1 MADLLGVMEGPD
13 FPTGGVICG
22 RRGIHEAYSKGRG
35 LLTLR
40 ARTHFEDVTKQKE
53 AIVITEIPYQVSKS
67 KLATD
72 IAGLVKDGR
81 VTGIS
86 DIRDESDRKG
96 IRLVVELKKDENA
109 QVILNQ
115 LFKHTQLQTTFGVQ
129 QIALINGKPRTLTL
143 MELLNAYCD
152 HRREV
157 IRRRSRHL
165 LAKAE
170 RKAHILEGLITATDN
185 IDQVIKL
192 IRAAK
197 DDDAA
202 RTALMEEFS
211 LTRIQSDAILRMQ
224 LRRLT
229 GLERE
234 KLQDDLGETREE
246 IEYHRTVLTDDNV
259 VKEII
264 REDIHELMEKFKDER
279 RTSIEEAAEE
289 INYADL
295 IAEEDVVVTLTHQGY
310 VKRTPL
316 TNYRSQGRGG
326 TGVSGGSVREDDF
339 VKSLFVAGTHDTLL
353 LFSDRGKVY
362 WLKVYELPDLTRI
375 SKGKP
380 VNHLVQLDK
389 EEKILNMIRIAEF
402 DDRNLVFASRLGK
415 IKKTPLEA
423 YSRPMKTGIKAIKIN
438 EGDQLIGVNIT
449 SGENEIILSTAS
461 GMAIRFNESDVRS
474 MGRGAAGV
482 NGIGLGEDDH
492 VVSMTIVVPDGSL
505 LTVCENGYGKITEF
519 GSYRTQKRGGKGLI
533 DIRTTERNGSVV
545 SARTLSGDRD
555 AMMMTSNGML
565 VRISLKDVRPIGR
578 NTQGVRLIRVK
589 DGDKVIGLEL
599 VDATDGQ
606 EEVNPPSE

>member
-1 MADLLGVMEGPD
+1 
-13 FPTGGVICG
+13 
-22 RRGIHEAYSKGRG
+22 
-35 LLTLR
+35 
-40 ARTHFEDVTKQKE
+40 
-53 AIVITEIPYQVSKS
+53 
-67 KLATD
+67 
-72 IAGLVKDGR
+72 
-81 VTGIS
+81 
-86 DIRDESDRKG
+86 
-96 IRLVVELKKDENA
+96 
-109 QVILNQ
+109 
-115 LFKHTQLQTTFGVQ
+115 
-129 QIALINGKPRTLTL
+129 
-143 MELLNAYCD
+143 
-152 HRREV
+152 
-157 IRRRSRHL
+157 
-165 LAKAE
+165 
-170 RKAHILEGLITATDN
+170 
-185 IDQVIKL
+185 
-192 IRAAK
+192 
-197 DDDAA
+197 
-202 RTALMEEFS
+202 
-211 LTRIQSDAILRMQ
+211 
-224 LRRLT
+224 
-229 GLERE
+229 
-234 KLQDDLGETREE
+234 
-246 IEYHRTVLTDDNV
+246 
-259 VKEII
+259 
-264 REDIHELMEKFKDER
+264 MEKFKDER

-316 TNYRSQGRGG
+316 TSYRSQGRGG

-362 WLKVYELPDLTRI
+362 WLKVYELPDLART

-449 SGENEIILSTAS
+449 SGEDEIILSTAS